1 MAITGGHQIQRP
13 LHGSRSPGQPPDRVW
28 RADMP
33 GEDGTDRGAFELCGA
48 RPAEPQLC
56 TVEDAADILT
66 LSAGQAPHYL
76 EADAALTTVAFGK
89 GWLLTGQMRG
99 SWHSSL
105 SDRRGFSL
113 WNSGGFREPL
123 PQQHLHPVLLK
134 QDPSPY
140 QHVYR

>member
-1 MAITGGHQIQRP
+1 
-13 LHGSRSPGQPPDRVW
+13 
-28 RADMP
+28 MP
-33 GEDGTDRGAFELCGA
+33 GEDGTDGGASELCGA
-48 RPAEPQLC
+48 GPAEPQLC
-56 TVEDAADILT
+56 AVEDAAGVLT

-76 EADAALTTVAFGK
+76 EAGAALTTVAFGK

-123 PQQHLHPVLLK
+123 PQQHLHPVK
-134 QDPSPY
+134 K
-140 QHVYR
+140 